1 MEVPERKKLKLKI
14 SRNPSVSS
22 SGPGSANPSSAITS
36 AQPVATPDQMSP
48 DLSRVQP
55 SSSALS
61 PTGSPAIP
69 SSKAAAIMP
78 PPAVPPTPTE
88 NKTHKIRLSFSKSQ
102 PSTPISETPPVSRK
116 PLPTNRTALP
126 AAPPPGET
134 PAPLTMTKAGRTS
147 KPTAKKRAK
156 ADPDSGDEARTNGNA
171 QEPAK
176 KKMKTIKLKSGPDAP
191 SARRN
196 SSFRIAIKDSHKS
209 TFYRENG
216 SGYDSEMED
225 AEEDPIVEEQIVL
238 RMMEGPE
245 CDYINTCLDSKKFP
259 SGGMDFKLR
268 WLNERRALV
277 TVSGRMYAAVL
288 VDMPT
293 ITEGMKTWDKKLM
306 VKSADISQMLLVF
319 ARVND
324 EASARIAELPKVI
337 FDGHRW
343 PHGLTPPMHDAVHR
357 RFRKRLHKSEIL
369 NKEQEVQRLLQ
380 ADKNAIST
388 RYEWID
394 ERRDTMQAGTPDP
407 DQDAEGEE
415 DAEGEIDEGWDM
427 GANDMDMIDADIE
440 AQLEAELNDLGSEMA
455 ETPTQEGATPAA
467 FAAETPTAGAEAAEV
482 KGGDKAS
489 VEGESGEDYDD
500 DDDDSD
506 DDANEEEKER
516 REQVRGVREDVR
528 DIEKQI
534 KVLQTELATKT
545 NQVLRRRIEARIR
558 GHKEDRQLKLASIG
572 EVPPEDQDQDE

>member
-1 MEVPERKKLKLKI
+1 MEVPEKKKLKLKI

-36 AQPVATPDQMSP
+36 SQQVATPDQMSP
-48 DLSRVQP
+48 AGPAALV
-55 SSSALS
+55 SS
-61 PTGSPAIP
+61 TD
-69 SSKAAAIMP
+69 AAIMP

-102 PSTPISETPPVSRK
+102 PSTPISETPPASRK

-126 AAPPPGET
+126 AAPPAGEV
-134 PAPLTMTKAGRTS
+134 PAPLTTTKAGRTS

-156 ADPDSGDEARTNGNA
+156 AEPDSGDEARPNGSA

-176 KKMKTIKLKSGPDAP
+176 KKMRTIKLKSGADAP

-245 CDYINTCLDSKKFP
+245 CDYINACLDSKKFP

-268 WLNERRALV
+268 WLNERRAVV
-277 TVSGRMYAAVL
+277 TVQGRMYAAVL

-324 EASARIAELPKVI
+324 EASARTAELPKVI

-380 ADKNAIST
+380 EDKNAIST

-394 ERRDTMQAGTPDP
+394 ERRDTMQAGTPDL
-407 DQDAEGEE
+407 DAEGEE

-427 GANDMDMIDADIE
+427 GGANDMDMIDADIE
-440 AQLEAELNDLGSEMA
+440 AQLEAELNDLGSDMA

-467 FAAETPTAGAEAAEV
+467 FAPETPAAGAEAAEL
-482 KGGDKAS
+482 KNGDRAS

-534 KVLQTELATKT
+534 NALREELATKT
-545 NQVLRRRIEARIR
+545 NPLLRKRIEGRIK
-558 GHKEDRQLKLASIG
+558 GHMEDRQLKLASIG
-572 EVPPEDQDQDE
+572 ELPPEDQDQDE

>member
-1 MEVPERKKLKLKI
+1 
-14 SRNPSVSS
+14 
-22 SGPGSANPSSAITS
+22 
-36 AQPVATPDQMSP
+36 
-48 DLSRVQP
+48 
-55 SSSALS
+55 
-61 PTGSPAIP
+61 
-69 SSKAAAIMP
+69 
-78 PPAVPPTPTE
+78 
-88 NKTHKIRLSFSKSQ
+88 
-102 PSTPISETPPVSRK
+102 
-116 PLPTNRTALP
+116 
-126 AAPPPGET
+126 
-134 PAPLTMTKAGRTS
+134 MTKAGRTS

-156 ADPDSGDEARTNGNA
+156 ADADSGDEARTNGNV

-176 KKMKTIKLKSGPDAP
+176 KKMRTIKLKSGPEAP

-245 CDYINTCLDSKKFP
+245 CDYINACLDSKKFP

-277 TVSGRMYAAVL
+277 TVQGRMYAAVL

-380 ADKNAIST
+380 EDKNAIST

-394 ERRDTMQAGTPDP
+394 ERRDTVQAGTPDL
-407 DQDAEGEE
+407 DLQDAEGDE

-455 ETPTQEGATPAA
+455 ETPAQEGATPAA
-467 FAAETPTAGAEAAEV
+467 FAPETPTARADAAELNN
-482 KGGDKAS
+482 GDKAS

-506 DDANEEEKER
+506 DDANEEERER

-528 DIEKQI
+528 DIQKQI
-534 KVLQTELATKT
+534 AVLESELVTK
-545 NQVLRRRIEARIR
+545 NNPLLRKRIEGRIK
-558 GHKEDRQLKLASIG
+558 GHKEDLLLKLASIG
-572 EVPPEDQDQDE
+572 EVPPEDEDQDD

>member
-1 MEVPERKKLKLKI
+1 MEAPERKKLKLKI
-14 SRNPSVSS
+14 SRNPSFSS
-22 SGPGSANPSSAITS
+22 SGPGSANPSSAIIS
-36 AQPVATPDQMSP
+36 SQQVATPDQMSP
-48 DLSRVQP
+48 VLRQGQSSLSGMSP
-55 SSSALS
+55 SGSSAD
-61 PTGSPAIP
+61 
-69 SSKAAAIMP
+69 AAIMP
-78 PPAVPPTPTE
+78 PPAIPPTPTE

-102 PSTPISETPPVSRK
+102 PSTPISETPPTRK

-126 AAPPPGET
+126 AAPPPGEA

-156 ADPDSGDEARTNGNA
+156 ADADSGDEAQTNGNA
-171 QEPAK
+171 QQPAK

-191 SARRN
+191 NARRT

-225 AEEDPIVEEQIVL
+225 AEEDPIIEEQIVL

-245 CDYINTCLDSKKFP
+245 CDYINSCLDSKKFP

-268 WLNERRALV
+268 WINERRAVV
-277 TVSGRMYAAVL
+277 TVQGRMYAAVL

-380 ADKNAIST
+380 ADKNAIET
-388 RYEWID
+388 KYEWID
-394 ERRDTMQAGTPDP
+394 ERRDTMQAGTPDL
-407 DQDAEGEE
+407 DLQDAEGEE
-415 DAEGEIDEGWDM
+415 DAEGEIDDGWDM
-427 GANDMDMIDADIE
+427 GANDIDMIDADIE
-440 AQLEAELNDLGSEMA
+440 AQLEAELNDLEPEMA
-455 ETPTQEGATPAA
+455 TPIQEGATPAA
-467 FAAETPTAGAEAAEV
+467 LAPDTPAAGAEAAEG
-482 KGGDKAS
+482 KDGDGAS
-489 VEGESGEDYDD
+489 VEGESAEDYDD

-506 DDANEEEKER
+506 DDVNDEEKER

-534 KVLQTELATKT
+534 RALESELATKT
-545 NQVLRRRIEARIR
+545 NQILRRRIEARIK

>member
-14 SRNPSVSS
+14 SRTPSISS

-36 AQPVATPDQMSP
+36 SQPVATPDQMSP
-48 DLSRVQP
+48 VLSRAKP
-55 SSSALS
+55 SSSAMS
-61 PTGSPAIP
+61 PTGSSTDAV
-69 SSKAAAIMP
+69 AMP

-102 PSTPISETPPVSRK
+102 PSTPISETPPSRK

-126 AAPPPGET
+126 AAPPPGEA
-134 PAPLTMTKAGRTS
+134 PAPLTTTKAGRTS

-156 ADPDSGDEARTNGNA
+156 ADVDSGDEAQTNGNA
-171 QEPAK
+171 QGPAK
-176 KKMKTIKLKSGPDAP
+176 KKMRTIKLKSGPDTP
-191 SARRN
+191 LSRRA
-196 SSFRIAIKDSHKS
+196 SSFRINIKDSHKS
-209 TFYRENG
+209 TFSRENG

-245 CDYINTCLDSKKFP
+245 CDYINSCLDSKKFP

-268 WLNERRALV
+268 WLNERRAVV
-277 TVSGRMYAAVL
+277 TVQGRMYAAVL

-324 EASARIAELPKVI
+324 EASARTAELPKVI

-394 ERRDTMQAGTPDP
+394 ERRDTMQAGTPDL
-407 DQDAEGEE
+407 DLQDAEGEE
-415 DAEGEIDEGWDM
+415 DAEGEIDDGWDM
-427 GANDMDMIDADIE
+427 GTNEIDMIDADIE
-440 AQLEAELNDLGSEMA
+440 AELEAELNDLGSEAA
-455 ETPTQEGATPAA
+455 ETPIQEGATPAA
-467 FAAETPTAGAEAAEV
+467 FAPQTPAGAEAAEV
-482 KGGDKAS
+482 KDGDRAS
-489 VEGESGEDYDD
+489 VEGESGEDYDDD

-516 REQVRGVREDVR
+516 REQIRGVREDVR

-534 KVLQTELATKT
+534 RALESELATKT
-545 NQVLRRRIEARIR
+545 NIILRRRIEGRIK

>member
-14 SRNPSVSS
+14 NRTPSMSS
-22 SGPGSANPSSAITS
+22 NGPGSANPSSAVAS
-36 AQPVATPDQMSP
+36 SHPVVATPEQMSP
-48 DLSRVQP
+48 DTSRVQP
-55 SSSALS
+55 SSSTLAS
-61 PTGSPAIP
+61 ADSAMP
-69 SSKAAAIMP
+69 SSTDAAIMP

-88 NKTHKIRLSFSKSQ
+88 NKTHKIRLSISKSQ

-126 AAPPPGET
+126 AAPPANET

-156 ADPDSGDEARTNGNA
+156 ADVDSGDEARPNGNA

-176 KKMKTIKLKSGPDAP
+176 KKMRTIKLKSGPDAP

-225 AEEDPIVEEQIVL
+225 VEDDPIIEEQIVL

-245 CDYINTCLDSKKFP
+245 CDYINACLDAKKFP

-268 WLNERRALV
+268 WLNERRAVV
-277 TVSGRMYAAVL
+277 TVQGRMYAAVL

-319 ARVND
+319 ARVDD
-324 EASARIAELPKVI
+324 EASARTAELPKVI

-380 ADKNAIST
+380 ADKNATST

-394 ERRDTMQAGTPDP
+394 ERRDTMQAGTPDM

-415 DAEGEIDEGWDM
+415 DAEGELDDGWDM
-427 GANDMDMIDADIE
+427 GANSMDMIDADIE

-455 ETPTQEGATPAA
+455 DTPTQEFATPAA
-467 FAAETPTAGAEAAEV
+467 FAPETPAAGAEAAELQN
-482 KGGDKAS
+482 GDKAS

-534 KVLQTELATKT
+534 KALQTELATKT
-545 NQVLRRRIEARIR
+545 NPLLRRRIEGRIK
-558 GHKEDRQLKLASIG
+558 GHKEDRLLKLASIG
-572 EVPPEDQDQDE
+572 EVPPEDEDQDE

>member
-1 MEVPERKKLKLKI
+1 MEVPEKKKLKLKI

-36 AQPVATPDQMSP
+36 SQQVATPDQMSP
-48 DLSRVQP
+48 SGPAALV
-55 SSSALS
+55 SS
-61 PTGSPAIP
+61 TD
-69 SSKAAAIMP
+69 AAIMP

-102 PSTPISETPPVSRK
+102 PSTPISETPPASRK

-126 AAPPPGET
+126 AAPPAGEV
-134 PAPLTMTKAGRTS
+134 PAPLTTTKAGRTS

-156 ADPDSGDEARTNGNA
+156 AEPDSGDEARPNGSA

-176 KKMKTIKLKSGPDAP
+176 KKMRTIKLKSGADAP

-245 CDYINTCLDSKKFP
+245 CDYINACLDSKKFP

-268 WLNERRALV
+268 WLNERRAVV
-277 TVSGRMYAAVL
+277 TVQGRMYAAVL

-324 EASARIAELPKVI
+324 EASARTAELPKVI

-380 ADKNAIST
+380 EDKNAIST

-394 ERRDTMQAGTPDP
+394 ERRDTMQAGTPDL
-407 DQDAEGEE
+407 DAEGEE

-427 GANDMDMIDADIE
+427 GGANDMDMIDADIE
-440 AQLEAELNDLGSEMA
+440 AQLEAELNDLGSDMA

-467 FAAETPTAGAEAAEV
+467 FAPETPAAGAEAAEL
-482 KGGDKAS
+482 KNGDRAS

-534 KVLQTELATKT
+534 NALREELATKT
-545 NQVLRRRIEARIR
+545 NPLLRKRIEGRIK
-558 GHKEDRQLKLASIG
+558 GHMEDRQLKLASIG
-572 EVPPEDQDQDE
+572 ELPPEDQDQDE

>member
-36 AQPVATPDQMSP
+36 SQQVATPDQMSP
-48 DLSRVQP
+48 AGPAGILS
-55 SSSALS
+55 S
-61 PTGSPAIP
+61 TD
-69 SSKAAAIMP
+69 AATMP

-102 PSTPISETPPVSRK
+102 PSTPISETPPASRK

-126 AAPPPGET
+126 AAPPPGEV

-156 ADPDSGDEARTNGNA
+156 AEPDSADEARPNGSA
-171 QEPAK
+171 QEPARK
-176 KKMKTIKLKSGPDAP
+176 KTRTIKLKSGPDAP

-209 TFYRENG
+209 TFHRENG

-225 AEEDPIVEEQIVL
+225 AEEDPIIEEQIVL

-245 CDYINTCLDSKKFP
+245 CDYINACLDSKKFP

-268 WLNERRALV
+268 WLNERRAVV
-277 TVSGRMYAAVL
+277 TVQGRMYAAVL

-324 EASARIAELPKVI
+324 EASARTAELPKVI

-380 ADKNAIST
+380 EDKNAVST

-394 ERRDTMQAGTPDP
+394 ERRDPMQAGTPDL
-407 DQDAEGEE
+407 DAEGEE

-427 GANDMDMIDADIE
+427 GANEDMMDAALE
-440 AQLEAELNDLGSEMA
+440 AQLEAELNDLGSDMA
-455 ETPTQEGATPAA
+455 DTPTQEGATPAA
-467 FAAETPTAGAEAAEV
+467 FAPETPAAGAEAAEL
-482 KGGDKAS
+482 KNGDRAS

-534 KVLQTELATKT
+534 NALRDELASKT
-545 NQVLRRRIEARIR
+545 NPLLRKRIEGRIK
-558 GHKEDRQLKLASIG
+558 GHMEDRQLKLASIG
-572 EVPPEDQDQDE
+572 ELPPEDQDQDE

>member
-36 AQPVATPDQMSP
+36 SQQVATPDQMSP
-48 DLSRVQP
+48 
-55 SSSALS
+55 A
-61 PTGSPAIP
+61 GS
-69 SSKAAAIMP
+69 AAILSSTDAATMP

-102 PSTPISETPPVSRK
+102 PSTPISETPPASRK

-126 AAPPPGET
+126 AAPPPGEA

-156 ADPDSGDEARTNGNA
+156 ADPDSGDEARRNGSA

-176 KKMKTIKLKSGPDAP
+176 KRMKTIKLKSGPDAP
-191 SARRN
+191 AARRN

-209 TFYRENG
+209 TFHRENG

-245 CDYINTCLDSKKFP
+245 CDYINACLDSKKFP

-268 WLNERRALV
+268 WLNERRAVV
-277 TVSGRMYAAVL
+277 TVQGRMYAAVL

-324 EASARIAELPKVI
+324 EASARTAELPKVI

-380 ADKNAIST
+380 EDKNAIST

-394 ERRDTMQAGTPDP
+394 ERRDTMQAGTPDL
-407 DQDAEGEE
+407 DAEGEE
-415 DAEGEIDEGWDM
+415 DAEGEIDDGWDV

-467 FAAETPTAGAEAAEV
+467 FAPETPAAGAGAAEL
-482 KGGDKAS
+482 KNGDRAS

-534 KVLQTELATKT
+534 NALREELATKT
-545 NQVLRRRIEARIR
+545 NPLLRKRIEGRIK
-558 GHKEDRQLKLASIG
+558 GHMEDRQLKLASIG
-572 EVPPEDQDQDE
+572 ELPPEDQDQDE

>member
-36 AQPVATPDQMSP
+36 SQQVATPDHMSP
-48 DLSRVQP
+48 AGSAAILS
-55 SSSALS
+55 S
-61 PTGSPAIP
+61 TD
-69 SSKAAAIMP
+69 AAIMP

-102 PSTPISETPPVSRK
+102 PSTPISETPPASRK

-126 AAPPPGET
+126 AAPPPGEV

-156 ADPDSGDEARTNGNA
+156 ADPDSGDEARPNGSA

-176 KKMKTIKLKSGPDAP
+176 KKMRTIKLKSGPDAP

-245 CDYINTCLDSKKFP
+245 CDYINACLDSKKFP

-268 WLNERRALV
+268 WLNERRAVV
-277 TVSGRMYAAVL
+277 TVQGRMYAAVL

-324 EASARIAELPKVI
+324 EASARTAELPKVV

-380 ADKNAIST
+380 EDKNAIST

-394 ERRDTMQAGTPDP
+394 ERRDTMQAGTPDL
-407 DQDAEGEE
+407 DAEGEE
-415 DAEGEIDEGWDM
+415 DAEGEIDDGWDV
-427 GANDMDMIDADIE
+427 GANDTDMIDAEIE

-467 FAAETPTAGAEAAEV
+467 FAPETPAAGAEAAEL
-482 KGGDKAS
+482 KSGDRAS

-534 KVLQTELATKT
+534 NALREELASKT
-545 NQVLRRRIEARIR
+545 NSLLRKRIEGRIK
-558 GHKEDRQLKLASIG
+558 GHMEDRQLKLASIG
-572 EVPPEDQDQDE
+572 ELPPEDQDQDE

>member
-1 MEVPERKKLKLKI
+1 
-14 SRNPSVSS
+14 
-22 SGPGSANPSSAITS
+22 
-36 AQPVATPDQMSP
+36 
-48 DLSRVQP
+48 
-55 SSSALS
+55 
-61 PTGSPAIP
+61 
-69 SSKAAAIMP
+69 MP

-88 NKTHKIRLSFSKSQ
+88 TKTHKIRLSFSKSQ
-102 PSTPISETPPVSRK
+102 PSTPISETPSVSRK

-126 AAPPPGET
+126 AAPPPGEVA
-134 PAPLTMTKAGRTS
+134 APLTMTKAGRTS

-156 ADPDSGDEARTNGNA
+156 ADPDSADEARTNGNA

-176 KKMKTIKLKSGPDAP
+176 KRIKMLKIKSDPKAP
-191 SARRN
+191 SRRN
-196 SSFRIAIKDSHKS
+196 SSMRIAIKDSHKS
-209 TFYRENG
+209 TYSRENG

-225 AEEDPIVEEQIVL
+225 AEEDPIIEEQIVL

-245 CDYINTCLDSKKFP
+245 CDYINACLDSKKFP

-277 TVSGRMYAAVL
+277 TVQGRMYAAVL

-319 ARVND
+319 ARVTD
-324 EASARIAELPKVI
+324 EASARTAELPKVI

-380 ADKNAIST
+380 EDKNAIAT

-394 ERRDTMQAGTPDP
+394 ERRDTMQAGTPDL
-407 DQDAEGEE
+407 DAEGEE
-415 DAEGEIDEGWDM
+415 DAEGEIADGWDM

-440 AQLEAELNDLGSEMA
+440 AQLEAELNDLGSEVA
-455 ETPTQEGATPAA
+455 ETPVQEGATPAA
-467 FAAETPTAGAEAAEV
+467 LAPETPTAGAEASEL
-482 KGGDKAS
+482 KNEDRAS
-489 VEGESGEDYDD
+489 GEGESGEDYDD

-534 KVLQTELATKT
+534 KALKDELATKT
-545 NQVLRRRIEARIR
+545 NALLRKRIEGRIK
-558 GHKEDRQLKLASIG
+558 GHMEDRQLKLASIG
-572 EVPPEDQDQDE
+572 ELPPEDQDQDE

>member
-22 SGPGSANPSSAITS
+22 SGPRSANPSSAITAS
-36 AQPVATPDQMSP
+36 QTVATPDQMSP
-48 DLSRVQP
+48 DQALP
-55 SSSALS
+55 SSSAF
-61 PTGSPAIP
+61 PTAGSPAIP
-69 SSKAAAIMP
+69 SAKDAAIMP

-126 AAPPPGET
+126 AAPPPGEA

-156 ADPDSGDEARTNGNA
+156 AEPDSGDEVRTKGKA

-176 KKMKTIKLKSGPDAP
+176 KRMRTIKLKSGPDTP
-191 SARRN
+191 IARRN
-196 SSFRIAIKDSHKS
+196 SSFRIAIKDSHKA
-209 TFYRENG
+209 TFSRENG

-225 AEEDPIVEEQIVL
+225 AEDDPIIEEQIVL

-245 CDYINTCLDSKKFP
+245 CDYINACLDSKKFP

-277 TVSGRMYAAVL
+277 TVQGRMYAAVL

-319 ARVND
+319 SRVND
-324 EASARIAELPKVI
+324 EASARIAELPKVV

-380 ADKNAIST
+380 EDKNAIST

-394 ERRDTMQAGTPDP
+394 ERRDTMQAGTPDL
-407 DQDAEGEE
+407 DAEGEE
-415 DAEGEIDEGWDM
+415 DAEGEIDDGWDV

-455 ETPTQEGATPAA
+455 ETPVQEGATPAA
-467 FAAETPTAGAEAAEV
+467 FAPETPTAGAEATELAN
-482 KGGDKAS
+482 GDRAS

-534 KVLQTELATKT
+534 KNLQDELATKA
-545 NQVLRRRIEARIR
+545 NPLLRKRIEGRIK
-558 GHKEDRQLKLASIG
+558 GHMEDRQLKLASIG
-572 EVPPEDQDQDE
+572 ELPPEDQD